1 MIRFLCILSVLSGG
15 VLFSVSS
22 AEAQIDPRQMAGI
35 PRPVSDLPNGSISV
49 RLIRG
54 QLTNN
59 VASHPVEA
67 HLPNGQVVTVNTDAA
82 GRAQFDNLRAGAS
95 VSFTATVDGEKLE
108 SQEFAVPSQ
117 GGIRLMLV
125 ASDKG
130 GGAVPSTPAVSGQ
143 VTLSENSRIVFEPAD
158 EMATVYYILEIVN
171 SGSSPVNPAPPFAL
185 DMPKGA
191 LFTTLLEG
199 STPLARSKG
208 AHITLDGP
216 IPPGTT
222 TLRVAYELP
231 AETGS
236 LDITQTF
243 PATVDRLMVLVRKQ
257 GDAKLA
263 SPQLERQ
270 QEFPSDGET
279 IIGGMGGAVAAG
291 QPIAVS
297 LSGLP
302 HHSAAPRYTAV
313 SLAAAIVLAG
323 IWAGARKQEDGAAE
337 ESARKR
343 LLARREKLFGDLLKV
358 ERDRR
363 SGRGDADRLAAKRE
377 ELIGSLEHIYGALDD
392 AGADA
397 GTPAGA
403 TTA

>member
-1 MIRFLCILSVLSGG
+1 
-15 VLFSVSS
+15 
-22 AEAQIDPRQMAGI
+22 MAGI
-35 PRPVSDLPNGSISV
+35 PRPVTDLPNGSISV

-59 VASHPVEA
+59 IANHPVEA
-67 HLPNGQVVTVNTDAA
+67 HLPNGQVVTVNTDTA
-82 GRAQFDNLRAGAS
+82 GRAQFDNLRAGAT
-95 VSFTATVDGEKLE
+95 VTFVATVDGEHLE

-125 ASDKG
+125 ASDNG
-130 GGAVPSTPAVSGQ
+130 SSTAAPAVPAVSGK
-143 VTLSENSRIVFEPAD
+143 VRLSENSKILFEPGD

-171 SGSSPVNPAPPFAL
+171 SGASPVNPAPPFAL
-185 DMPKGA
+185 DMPKA
-191 LFTTLLEG
+191 AQFTTVLEG
-199 STPLARSKG
+199 STPLAQSKG
-208 AHITLDGP
+208 GHVTLTGP

-231 AETGS
+231 TDTGT

-243 PATVDRLMVLVRKQ
+243 PAALDRLRVLVRKQ
-257 GDAKLA
+257 ADAKLA
-263 SPQLERQ
+263 SPQIERQ

-297 LSGLP
+297 LSDLP
-302 HHSAAPRYTAV
+302 HHSAAPRVTAL
-313 SLAAAIVLAG
+313 SIAAAIMLAG
-323 IWAGARKQEDGAAE
+323 IWAATRKEDVTTQ

-343 LLARREKLFGDLLKV
+343 LLTRREKLFGDLVKI

-363 SGRGDADRLAAKRE
+363 SGKGDPEKNARLAAKRE
-377 ELIGSLEHIYGALDD
+377 ELIASLEHIYGALDD
-392 AGADA
+392 ADS
-397 GTPAGA
+397 PEGA
-403 TTA
+403 TA